1 MFSVASSLHETAKTA
16 KTAYISTALRPVRS
30 VTSRRSERVWDR
42 QLQRLQAVAAI
53 AAAPRACRKCRA
65 QSEALWVNLLKQS
78 ANKLNELSED
88 WKKLEV
94 DACKVEIDQLKSDEE
109 SFRELLKRCPWG
121 DPSTT
126 AFAPQRVS
134 RDVVV
139 SSHGLATRAIV
150 ECELSRAFWE
160 LRKVTASDD
169 SNAQEQGKQVRIL
182 SKAAIHH
189 LRLLEIEK
197 AHNCLTRA
205 YSLSYSWSPLDGGNF
220 DMGFLE
226 YTTKLVAAKSFKFPV
241 AAKCSELELIRQR
254 LREVKYTEAKVLSAS
269 GALSLTELSRGS
281 MTEFEKHLSEWRED
295 GEESPEESSQR
306 SILVDLVLV
315 FLLHKAIPS
324 DRLHT
329 ALGQDVF
336 QILLDQHVLCKT
348 QEAASGESMK
358 AMKNQNVLAS
368 VALWP
373 VGMDLVLATDFEST
387 CFSDSTEPAMY
398 LSQDSIALMTAAPR
412 RPVHRLLDLCCGCG
426 IQGLMALQSYAEA
439 AVFVDVNPR
448 CLSFASFNL
457 SLNGLRDKC
466 ECLLQKDIRHDSM
479 PSLGTFDAILAN
491 PPFMPNPQN
500 IATGASLLFGNG
512 GDDGEDVFSLAV
524 SFASKHMRSRGH
536 FVAVSKTPNI
546 DDFPKRLRSWW
557 TGTCE
562 GSAQVF
568 RGPPVGA
575 QEYMPTAIS
584 SGVEPIRYQ
593 QALREQGI
601 SSLSQIILFIM
612 PGKRGKNSANQA
624 DSSVLDI
631 SVSEA
636 SEDLH
641 KAFWLNVEALQEIRA
656 ELEKSTGPPLNANV
670 EKF

>member
-1 MFSVASSLHETAKTA
+1 MFSALSLHETA
-16 KTAYISTALRPVRS
+16 YIPTALPPVS
-30 VTSRRSERVWDR
+30 IVSSRRSKRVWNR
-42 QLQRLQAVAAI
+42 LQRLQAVAI
-53 AAAPRACRKCRA
+53 AAPRACRKIRRRA
-65 QSEALWVNLLKQS
+65 QSETLWVNLLKHS

-94 DACKVEIDQLKSDEE
+94 DACKVEIDQLQSDEE

-160 LRKVTASDD
+160 LRRVTASDD
-169 SNAQEQGKQVRIL
+169 SNAEEQGKQVRIL

-197 AHNCLTRA
+197 AHACLTRA
-205 YSLSYSWSPLDGGNF
+205 YSLSCSWSPLDGGNF
-220 DMGFLE
+220 DVGFLE
-226 YTTKLVAAKSFKFPV
+226 YTTKLVAAKSFKFPA

-254 LREVKYTEAKVLSAS
+254 LREVKYTEAKVLSAC
-269 GALSLTELSRGS
+269 GALSLSQLSRGS
-281 MTEFEKHLSEWRED
+281 MTQQFEKHLSAWH
-295 GEESPEESSQR
+295 EESPDEESSQR

-315 FLLHKAIPS
+315 FLLHKAIPA

-336 QILLDQHVLCKT
+336 QILLDHHVLCKT
-348 QEAASGESMK
+348 QEADEAANVESMK
-358 AMKNQNVLAS
+358 HQNVLAS

-398 LSQDSIALMTAAPR
+398 LSQDSLALMTAAPR

-426 IQGLMALQSYAEA
+426 IQGLMALHSYAEA

-448 CLSFASFNL
+448 CLSFAAFNL

-512 GDDGEDVFSLAV
+512 GDDGEDVFSVAV

-546 DDFPKRLRSWW
+546 DDFPQRLRSWW
-557 TGTCE
+557 TGTCK

-601 SSLSQIILFIM
+601 YSLSQILLFIRL
-612 PGKRGKNSANQA
+612 GKGGKNSENQD
-624 DSSVLDI
+624 DSTVLDI
-631 SVSEA
+631 SVSRNV
-636 SEDLH
+636 H
-641 KAFWLNVEALQEIRA
+641 KAFWLNVEALREIRT
-656 ELEKSTGPPLNANV
+656 ELEKSRSTSQSVMHDDAR
-670 EKF
+670 KC